1 DKKFRESFVRLIY
14 LHKNALDSYVKVD
27 KEVKSLQFL
36 TTKESKEE
44 VQMER
49 EEAEKALKTASI

>member
-1 DKKFRESFVRLIY
+1 

-36 TTKESKEE
+36 TTSLEQERNELLEKIKELEE
-44 VQMER
+44 RV
-49 EEAEKALKTASI
+49 EELDDEV